1 MEKRKILKFHIA
13 FWLLVILVTLP
24 ETLFYVS
31 NPLFIP
37 ILTGTISI
45 FFYDFLSFYFF
56 YIYLS
61 KFIQT
66 GNKYIKLALYSL
78 TFITISG
85 FAITFFSYYLYVFT
99 YPITMKLNI
108 SHYKWVTSYIY
119 GVMGVGTLFSMLGL
133 LSKIAIFWYNN
144 KIKQTDT
151 EKHNLATELAMLRA
165 QVNPHFLFNTLNNIK
180 SLINSLPS
188 KAVYSIDK
196 LMGIMDYMLN
206 KSSQQSVF
214 LENELE
220 YINDYIALEKIRYNN
235 PGYIEFNTIGKYS
248 GLKIPPLIFMPFIE
262 NAFKHGNKLM
272 APPGI
277 LFKLDIKRNELL
289 FSAKNYVKE
298 NTDTLIKNSGFGLK
312 NIKRRLDLLYGSSYD
327 LEIKNTGKEFLVKLK
342 LMLV

>member
-66 GNKYIKLALYSL
+66 GNKYIKLVLYSL

-85 FAITFFSYYLYVFT
+85 FLVTFFSYYLYVFT
-99 YPITMKLNI
+99 YPLTMKLNI

-133 LSKIAIFWYNN
+133 LSRIALFWYNN
-144 KIKQTDT
+144 KINQTDT
-151 EKHNLATELAMLRA
+151 EKQNLVTELAMLKA

-180 SLINSLPS
+180 SLITSLPI

-196 LMGIMDYMLN
+196 LNGIMDYMLN
-206 KSSQQSVF
+206 EASQTYIPI
-214 LENELE
+214 EKEIDYIKDYIELE
-220 YINDYIALEKIRYNN
+220 RIRYSN
-235 PGYIEFNTIGKYS
+235 PGFISFQIKGDYTGI
-248 GLKIPPLIFMPFIE
+248 KIPPLILMPFIE
-262 NAFKHGNKLM
+262 NAFKHGNKLIT
-272 APPGI
+272 APGI
-277 LFKLDIKRNELL
+277 TFLLDIKGNEIS
-289 FSAKNYVKE
+289 FSAKNYIKE
-298 NTDTLIKNSGFGLK
+298 NTETFIKSSGFGLK
-312 NIKRRLDLLYGSSYD
+312 NIKRRLELLYGSRYE
-327 LEIKNTGKEFLVKLK
+327 LEIKNTNKEFLVNLK
-342 LMLV
+342 LDQV